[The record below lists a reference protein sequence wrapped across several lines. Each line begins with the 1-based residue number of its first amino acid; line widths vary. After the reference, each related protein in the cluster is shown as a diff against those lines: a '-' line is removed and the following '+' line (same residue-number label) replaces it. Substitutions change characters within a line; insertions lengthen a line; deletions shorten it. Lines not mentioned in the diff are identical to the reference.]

1 MIMVLVT
8 VMSVVMVVVTMTTL
22 MVMVVVLV
30 VVEKCKD
37 SIDSIV
43 FTPTDNQAIKM
54 YGLL

>member
-30 VVEKCKD
+30 VEKCKD

-43 FTPTDNQAIKM
+43 FTPTDNHAINM